1 MRNDLHSRSS
11 GMAIMGTFALGF
23 LYFPS
28 LPLLILSIVCCGLDF
43 VESKLASHLLYF
55 IPFLISLISPINE

>member
-1 MRNDLHSRSS
+1 MV
-11 GMAIMGTFALGF
+11 IMGTLALGF

-28 LPLLILSIVCCGLDF
+28 LLLLTLNIICCGLDL

-55 IPFLISLISPINE
+55 VFFFNFFDFSYK

>member
-1 MRNDLHSRSS
+1 MV
-11 GMAIMGTFALGF
+11 IMGTLALGF

-28 LPLLILSIVCCGLDF
+28 FLLLISNIICCRLDL

-55 IPFLISLISPINE
+55 VFFFLISLISLINE